1 MQRIS
6 ETLKALTAYGLASA
20 FLLAPGAVAQVSD
33 AEDIVYP
40 PMPSVERPTPQRT
53 VLANGMVV
61 MLLEDHELP
70 LIEAQAQIRT
80 GARWEAADHIGLA
93 DLVGQ
98 VLRSGGTE
106 AMSSDELD
114 DLLEDRAAIIET
126 SIGTSSGTASM
137 SCLKDDFGEMIGI
150 LADVLRRPAFEEDK
164 LTVAKTQVETG
175 ISRQNDNAN
184 QILQREFQELIYG
197 SDSPYARNPTYDTIG
212 NIDRDDL
219 AAWHQRYYHPE
230 RIILGLVGDFDS
242 QSAMAEIERVFGD
255 WPRGSAVAEP
265 EIDVTKPPPGIY
277 FVEKNDVNQSYIR
290 IGHLGLRRDHPDYYA
305 VEVMNQVLG
314 GSFAARLFTRVRSQ
328 KGLAYNVFGALQ
340 SRWDYPGVFLMS
352 MGTKVETTAAGIDA
366 LLEEARNMASEP
378 PTEEEVD
385 KAKAGILNSFVFLAD
400 STSEI
405 LQRQLTYEYYGYPL
419 DWLDRYRA
427 GIESTTTARVR
438 EAAAEH
444 IQPDQFT
451 ILVVG
456 PAEGTDRPLSDFG
469 EVQTVDISI
478 PEPAAPEIE
487 ITEEGKEKARELLAK
502 AVAGIGGAER
512 LDRVESTEMTA
523 TIDMNSPQGAMSASA
538 KMIVV
543 YPDRVRT
550 ELSLPMG
557 TMVQV
562 VNGDSGHVQMG
573 PQGRPM
579 PEGQVQEARRGLVR
593 NAIGLLSARD
603 RDGFE
608 AVAAGSDEVD
618 GTTVE
623 LVRVEIDGYPITA
636 GIDPETGHILSLSYR
651 GSVMGPPGDVRQVY
665 SDFREVD
672 GLMLPFSS
680 VITVNGDPA
689 MTTIAE
695 SWTLDGEY
703 EDSLFEVPE
712 PGEEGS

>member
-6 ETLKALTAYGLASA
+6 EILKALTALGLAGA
-20 FLLAPGAVAQVSD
+20 FLWVPGAAAQVSD

-70 LIEAQAQIRT
+70 LIEARAQIRT
-80 GARWEAADHIGLA
+80 GERWEPADHAGLA
-93 DLVGQ
+93 NLVGE

-106 AMSSDELD
+106 KMSSDELD
-114 DLLEDRAAIIET
+114 DLLEDRAAILET
-126 SIGTSSGTASM
+126 SIGTSSGTAFM
-137 SCLKDDFGEMIGI
+137 SCLKDDFSEMLGI

-164 LTVAKTQVETG
+164 LAVAKTQVESG

-197 SDSPYARNPTYDTIG
+197 SDSPYARNPTYETIA
-212 NIDRDDL
+212 NVDRDDL
-219 AAWHQRYYHPE
+219 VAWHQRYYHPE

-242 QSAMAEIERVFGD
+242 PSALAEIDKAFGD
-255 WPRGSAVAEP
+255 WPRGAAVAEP
-265 EIDVTKPPPGIY
+265 EIEIGPPPPGVH

-328 KGLAYNVFGALQ
+328 KGLAYNVFGAVQ
-340 SRWDYPGVFLMS
+340 SQWDHPGVFLMS

-366 LLEEARNMASEP
+366 LLEEAANMTSEP

-400 STSEI
+400 STGEI

-427 GIESTTTARVR
+427 GIESTTADQVR
-438 EAAAEH
+438 AAAARH

-469 EVQTVDISI
+469 EVQKVDITI
-478 PEPAAPEIE
+478 PEPAAQEIE
-487 ITEEGKEKARELLAK
+487 ITEEGKQKARELLAK
-502 AVAGIGGAER
+502 AVAGLGGAER
-512 LDRVESTEMTA
+512 LGRVESTETVA
-523 TIDMNSPQGAMSASA
+523 AIDLTTPQGTMSARG
-538 KMIVV
+538 KIIVI

-550 ELSLPMG
+550 ELTLPMG

-562 VNGDSGHVQMG
+562 MDGDSGFMQMG
-573 PQGRPM
+573 PQSQPM
-579 PEGQVQEARRGLVR
+579 PEGQIQEAKRGLVR

-603 RDGFE
+603 REGFE
-608 AVAAGSDEVD
+608 AVAAGSGEVD
-618 GTTVE
+618 GTIVE
-623 LVRVEIDGYPITA
+623 LVRVTIDDYPMTA
-636 GIDPETGHILSLSYR
+636 GIDPETGRILSLSYR

-672 GLMLPFSS
+672 GLTLPFSS
-680 VITVNGDPA
+680 ATTVNGNPA
-689 MTTIAE
+689 MTTTAE
-695 SWTLDGEY
+695 SFTLDGEY
-703 EDSLFEVPE
+703 EDSLFEMPA
-712 PGEEGS
+712 PADGS